1 MKTITLLLS
10 SQSIN
15 NNISGSVQL
24 RDKGCPSLIF
34 RYSKRYAPIG
44 TFHVR
49 FTQRGKTSSKV
60 IGSYPTVS
68 IKVARSAASNYLL
81 ELEKYKFTVSRQR
94 IFVNGKDLLNW
105 YIEFRLSDLGISVN
119 TKRNVIHQVSHLL
132 MPNFGAVKIEQISPM
147 YLAENWIIP
156 SLNEYGLSTLKGAF
170 QCLKAAFGQAQHL
183 GYLANNPV
191 KEIAFSDI
199 TAGKVIPRK
208 SKIERWTLKQ
218 LLNLIMAFSED
229 TKMFCILCL
238 GYLTRNGET
247 ALATWNDFDFDKML
261 WHIPASNT
269 KTGQGI
275 THPITPKMS
284 AFLLQYKTWQRKR
297 LRSKFLFPR
306 TNGYKAITPSQAAHA
321 ISRHSN
327 SKLRLHDLR
336 KYGSSYLRDMEVD
349 YYVVERILN
358 HKMTALDRTYI
369 HTSVFK
375 IIRGEL
381 EKWHDEITDCV

>member
-10 SQSIN
+10 GQSIN
-15 NNISGSVQL
+15 NNKGVGLQL

-34 RYSKRYAPIG
+34 RYSKRGTPIG

-49 FTQRGKTSSKV
+49 FTLGGKTSSKV

-68 IKVARSAASNYLL
+68 IKAARVAAFNHLH
-81 ELEKYKFTVSRQR
+81 ELEKRKFSVTRQR
-94 IFVNGKDLLNW
+94 MFVNCEDLLIW
-105 YIEFRLSDLGISVN
+105 YVEFRLSDPGIKPN
-119 TKRNVIHQVSHLL
+119 TKRNVVNQVTNLL
-132 MPNFGAVKIEQISPM
+132 LPKFGKVPIEKISAGH
-147 YLAENWIIP
+147 LAEGWLIP
-156 SLNEYGLSTLKGAF
+156 SQMEYGLSTLLGAF
-170 QCLKAAFGQAQHL
+170 QCLKAAFGQAQRL
-183 GYLANNPV
+183 GYLTNNPV

-218 LLNLIMAFSED
+218 LLSLIMEFPED
-229 TKMFCILCL
+229 TKMFSMLCL

-247 ALATWNDFDFDKML
+247 TLATWNDFDFDRML
-261 WHIPASNT
+261 WHIPGHNT
-269 KTGQGI
+269 KTGQGL
-275 THPITPKMS
+275 THPITPEMRS
-284 AFLLQYKTWQRKR
+284 VLLQYRTWQRQR

-306 TNGYKAITPSQAAHA
+306 TNGYKSITPSQAAHS

-336 KYGSSYLRDMEVD
+336 KYGSSYLRDMGVD
-349 YYVVERILN
+349 YYIVERILN
-358 HKMTALDRTYI
+358 HKMTTLDQTYI
-369 HTSVFK
+369 HTSVFN

-381 EKWHDEITDCV
+381 EEWHDEITDCL

>member
-1 MKTITLLLS
+1 
-10 SQSIN
+10 
-15 NNISGSVQL
+15 
-24 RDKGCPSLIF
+24 
-34 RYSKRYAPIG
+34 
-44 TFHVR
+44 
-49 FTQRGKTSSKV
+49 
-60 IGSYPTVS
+60 
-68 IKVARSAASNYLL
+68 
-81 ELEKYKFTVSRQR
+81 
-94 IFVNGKDLLNW
+94 VNGKDLLNW

-132 MPNFGAVKIEQISPM
+132 MPSFGALKIEQISPM

-170 QCLKAAFGQAQHL
+170 QCLKAAFSQAQQL

-208 SKIERWTLKQ
+208 SKIEGWTLKQ
-218 LLNLIMAFSED
+218 LLNLIMEFSED

-275 THPITPKMS
+275 THPITPVMRT
-284 AFLLQYKTWQRKR
+284 FLMKYKAWQRKR
-297 LRSKFLFPR
+297 RRSKFLFPR
-306 TNGYKAITPSQAAHA
+306 SKCYKPITPSQIAHR
-321 ISRHSN
+321 ISRLSN

-336 KYGSSYLRDMEVD
+336 KYGSSYLRDMGVD
-349 YYVVERILN
+349 YYIVERILN
-358 HKMTALDRTYI
+358 HKMTTLDQTYI
-369 HTSVFK
+369 HTSVFG
-375 IIRGEL
+375 IVRIEL
-381 EKWHDEITDCV
+381 EKWHSEITDCV